1 MNKTFDSMMKAMW
14 FEKRYTTVSSDKN
27 VEAVRQKLLDRSN
40 VGIVKYGC
48 TTDRDD
54 LSLLDWLKHLQEEQL
69 DSAVYLQAAISK
81 LENEHT

>member
-14 FEKRYTTVSSDKN
+14 FNRIECQDKN
-27 VEAVRQKLLDRSN
+27 VEAVRQKLLDRSQ
-40 VGIVKYGC
+40 VGVVKYGC
-48 TTDRDD
+48 TTERDD
-54 LSLLDWLKHLQEEQL
+54 LSLLDWLKHLQEETL

>member
-1 MNKTFDSMMKAMW
+1 MNQTFDAMMAAMG
-14 FEKRYTTVSSDKN
+14 FNRVTCQDKN

-48 TTDRDD
+48 TTERDD
-54 LSLLDWLKHLQEEQL
+54 LSLLDWLKHLQEEML